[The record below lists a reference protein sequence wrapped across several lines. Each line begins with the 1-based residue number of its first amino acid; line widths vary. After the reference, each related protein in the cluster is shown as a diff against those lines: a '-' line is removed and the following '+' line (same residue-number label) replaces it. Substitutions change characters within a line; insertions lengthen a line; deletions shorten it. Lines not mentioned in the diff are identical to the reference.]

1 MSDEDLIQEENP
13 SPLKTSLLL
22 GGILGVFML
31 IYNYIFIWTG
41 NMQDMEGNK
50 IYSYIQYFIILG
62 FGLAAIKIHRDKN
75 LGGDITYGKA
85 FITSLLTVLWF
96 SIIVAAFT
104 YFYFKFNP
112 EKIDEIM
119 REGMKAME
127 KKVDKG
133 EMTETDFD
141 NAKKF
146 MQMINGPMPMAF
158 FSFMGCLLPG
168 IITSLIAAA
177 FHKLIKPKTA

>member
-1 MSDEDLIQEENP
+1 MSEENYIQEESA
-13 SPLKTSLLL
+13 SPLKTTLIV

-41 NMQDMEGNK
+41 NMEGNK

-75 LGGDITYGKA
+75 LGGEISYGKA
-85 FITSLLTVLWF
+85 FLTSLLTVLWF

-104 YFYFKFNP
+104 YFYFKINP

-133 EMTETDFD
+133 EMREEDFE
-141 NAKKF
+141 KGKEIL
-146 MQMINGPMPMAF
+146 QMMNGPMPMAF

-177 FHKLIKPKTA
+177 FHKLLKSNKA